1 MESRCLENVSSL
13 LASYQSTKEEYDQ
26 KIEAA
31 ESLSSNVDDKLSNL
45 ENRATKL
52 TDTLHLN
59 KESIDSLNKER
70 VALSSRIDLIAS
82 SNASSLDEKDA
93 KIIELSE
100 NLEVYQSKIQES
112 ASIISNF
119 VTYSSKVKEC
129 ASSLANIE
137 RPSSPARFMGK
148 PETVNLENIN
158 EDLLVLKEL
167 VSTHEVNFDEAKI
180 MVQDARTEVQSL
192 VEGYRTKLSHMKN
205 MISAKVKTFTG
216 HYQSELRTVYSQN
229 TALSER
235 CNNLEAQLFQKEYSA
250 EEETIM
256 SKKAMMHSQEMIQ
269 YLLSKFLYIS
279 NFKR

>member
-1 MESRCLENVSSL
+1 
-13 LASYQSTKEEYDQ
+13 
-26 KIEAA
+26 
-31 ESLSSNVDDKLSNL
+31 
-45 ENRATKL
+45 
-52 TDTLHLN
+52 
-59 KESIDSLNKER
+59 
-70 VALSSRIDLIAS
+70 
-82 SNASSLDEKDA
+82 
-93 KIIELSE
+93 
-100 NLEVYQSKIQES
+100 
-112 ASIISNF
+112 
-119 VTYSSKVKEC
+119 
-129 ASSLANIE
+129 
-137 RPSSPARFMGK
+137 MGK

-158 EDLLVLKEL
+158 EGLLVLKEL

-256 SKKAMMHSQEMIQ
+256 SKKIMMHSQEMIQ